1 MTSDPISSLKIYGET
16 MESMRDCFF
25 AGGEGPPNSLQ
36 IVAAAIKLK
45 KTLASLKKGYDQP

>member
-1 MTSDPISSLKIYGET
+1 MTSDPISSLKIDGET

-25 AGGEGPPNSLQ
+25 AGGGGPPNSLQ